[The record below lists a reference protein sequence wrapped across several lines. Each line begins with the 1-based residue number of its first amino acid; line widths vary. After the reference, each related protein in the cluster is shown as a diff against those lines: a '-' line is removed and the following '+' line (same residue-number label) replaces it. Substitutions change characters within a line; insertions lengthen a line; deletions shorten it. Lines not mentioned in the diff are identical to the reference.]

1 MIDLNKLIINISSLK
16 FAIFLLIFIAISSS
30 LGTLIPQEKAY
41 QEYFDLYNATPFLG
55 LLDGEKII
63 KLQFNHIYT
72 SLWFLFSLFLLCI
85 SLAFS
90 SFRKQIP
97 TLKSSLKWVDYKK
110 KEEFEKLKLNCKWDS
125 NDDNKLMTKADQT
138 LRKDGWKILINEN
151 RISARKGVFG
161 RFGPIFVHFGLI
173 TLLIGS
179 TYGNFS
185 RQSLEEYLIP
195 NEILDLIND
204 NSNKKLSLRLNN
216 FYIDREDNGIPKQF
230 TSDIEIFSENPPEY
244 FQKEASVNHPIRYK
258 GLTIY
263 QADWAISNLA
273 VKIDDIVYQLQLKPV
288 PEIGEQVWG
297 IVIQFGKKI
306 KKDYLLTIN
315 NEYGPIKIF
324 DTDNFSETEIYLND
338 EGKEINSSQIKFI
351 QAIPSSGLIIK
362 NDPSVPIIYTSFLLI
377 ILGASLSL
385 IPTKRLWILNDNDSN
400 IVYMGGLCNKN
411 LSGFETEFINLSCLI
426 KNKS

>member
-1 MIDLNKLIINISSLK
+1 MVNFNKLLINISSLK
-16 FAIFLLIFIAISSS
+16 FAILLLIFIAITSS
-30 LGTLIPQEKAY
+30 LGTFIPQEKGL
-41 QEYFDLYNATPFLG
+41 QEYINLYNSTPFLG
-55 LLDGEKII
+55 FLDGEKII
-63 KLQFNHIYT
+63 KLQLNHIYT
-72 SLWFLFSLFLLCI
+72 SLWFLFSLFLLCL
-85 SLAFS
+85 SLALS

-97 TLKSSLKWVDYKK
+97 TLQSSFKWVDYAK
-110 KEEFEKLKLNCKWDS
+110 KEKFEKLKLNCKWET
-125 NDDNKLMTKADQT
+125 NANNKLIIKADQI
-138 LRKDGWKILINEN
+138 LKKEGWDILINEN

-161 RFGPIFVHFGLI
+161 RFGPICVHFGLI
-173 TLLIGS
+173 ILLIGS

-195 NEILDLIND
+195 NETIDLIND
-204 NSNKKLSLRLNN
+204 NSNKKLSLKLNN

-230 TSDIEIFSENPPEY
+230 TSNIEILSDKSSES
-244 FQKEASVNHPIRYK
+244 FQKETSVNHPIRYK

-263 QADWAISNLA
+263 QAEWAISNL
-273 VKIDDIVYQLQLKPV
+273 VLRIDNITYQLRLKPV

-297 IVIQFGKKI
+297 IVIELGKKI
-306 KKDYLLTIN
+306 KKDYLITIN
-315 NEYGPIKIF
+315 NELGPIKIF
-324 DTDNFSETEIYLND
+324 DTDDFSETDIYLDN
-338 EGKEINSSQIKFI
+338 EGKDINSSQIEFI

-362 NDPSVPIIYTSFLLI
+362 NDPSVPIIYSSFMFI
-377 ILGASLSL
+377 ILGVTLSL

>member
-1 MIDLNKLIINISSLK
+1 MIDLNKLIIKISSLK

-30 LGTLIPQEKAY
+30 IGTLIPQGKGF
-41 QEYFDLYNATPFLG
+41 QEYLDLYNTTPFLG
-55 LLDGEKII
+55 FLNGEKII
-63 KLQFNHIYT
+63 KLQLNHIYT
-72 SLWFLFSLFLLCI
+72 SLWFLFSLFLLCV
-85 SLAFS
+85 SLAIS

-97 TLKSSLKWVDYKK
+97 TLKSSLKWVDYKN
-110 KEEFEKLKLNCKWDS
+110 KEKFKKLKINIEWEVKD
-125 NDDNKLMTKADQT
+125 NNKLINKADQI
-138 LRKDGWKILINEN
+138 LKKDGWSILINEN
-151 RISARKGVFG
+151 RLSARKGVFG

-173 TLLIGS
+173 ILLIGS

-195 NEILDLIND
+195 NETIDLIDD
-204 NSNKKLSLRLNN
+204 NSNKKLSLKLNN

-230 TSDIEIFSENPPEY
+230 TSNIEIFSDNPSES
-244 FQKEASVNHPIRYK
+244 FQKETSVNHPIRYK

-263 QADWAISNLA
+263 QADWAISNL
-273 VKIDDIVYQLQLKPV
+273 VLKIDNITYQLQLKPV

-297 IVIQFGKKI
+297 IVIEFGKRI

-324 DTDNFSETEIYLND
+324 DTDNFSETDIYLNN

-362 NDPSVPIIYTSFLLI
+362 NDPSVPIIYSSFILI
-377 ILGASLSL
+377 ILGASLSI

-400 IVYMGGLCNKN
+400 ILYMGGLCNKN
-411 LSGFETEFINLSCLI
+411 LSGFETEFMNLSSLI
-426 KNKS
+426 KN